1 MTVYY
6 LLISKFNHRKLFR
19 FTGNLKEINMK
30 KANPIISVIS
40 VIFFLFS
47 WGLNSAQTTSK
58 SAQTQTKSTQT
69 VTKSVQTKPKTTQTV
84 PKSTQSVQTKPKS
97 TQTTA
102 KPAQTKPKSTQTTAK
117 PAQTKPKST
126 QTTTKPAQT
135 KPKPVQKSS
144 KPLPAAKPKDTGTVK
159 IGTQIWSVA
168 NLNVSTF
175 RNGDTIPEAKTN
187 KEWVAAG
194 ESGKPA
200 WCYYNNDP
208 ANGPKYGKLYNW
220 YAVNDPR
227 GLAPAGWSLPGDGD
241 WKTLMYYLGG
251 PDASGIK
258 MKNTTGWIDGNIGTN
273 ESGFTGLS
281 GGYRV
286 ENGIFLNL
294 GSIGTWWSTTES
306 KASSAIDFYLS
317 LSGSLKSSNNPKQR
331 GESVRCIK
339 N

>member
-1 MTVYY
+1 
-6 LLISKFNHRKLFR
+6 LISKFNRWSF
-19 FTGNLKEINMK
+19 FTFASNFKKINME
-30 KANPIISVIS
+30 KANPIITVTAVFIL
-40 VIFFLFS
+40 LFS
-47 WGLNSAQTTSK
+47 NGNISDKINYPGGSNSDQTSSK
-58 SAQTQTKSTQT
+58 SVQTQTKSTQT
-69 VTKSVQTKPKTTQTV
+69 VSKPVQTKPKSTQAV
-84 PKSTQSVQTKPKS
+84 PKSTQSVQTNPKS
-97 TQTTA
+97 TQTVT
-102 KPAQTKPKSTQTTAK
+102 KPVQTKPKSV
-117 PAQTKPKST
+117 

-135 KPKPVQKSS
+135 KSKPVQKSS
-144 KPLPAAKPKDTGTVK
+144 KPVPVTRSKDVGTVR
-159 IGTQIWSVA
+159 IGTQTWAVA

-175 RNGDTIPEAKTN
+175 RNGDTIPEARTN

-227 GLAPAGWSLPGDGD
+227 GLAPAGWTMPGDAD
-241 WKTLMYYLGG
+241 WTKLMYYLGG
-251 PDASGIK
+251 PDASGRK

-286 ENGIFLNL
+286 ENGTFLNL
-294 GSIGTWWSTTES
+294 GSIGTWWSSTES
-306 KASSAIDFYLS
+306 KSSSAIDFYLS
-317 LSGSLKSSNNPKQR
+317 LSGSLGRSGSPRQR
-331 GESVRCIK
+331 GESIRCLR

>member
-1 MTVYY
+1 
-6 LLISKFNHRKLFR
+6 
-19 FTGNLKEINMK
+19 MK

-69 VTKSVQTKPKTTQTV
+69 GTKSVQTKPKTTQTV

-97 TQTTA
+97 TQTTV
-102 KPAQTKPKSTQTTAK
+102 KH
-117 PAQTKPKST
+117 
-126 QTTTKPAQT
+126 AQT

-159 IGTQIWSVA
+159 IGTQIWSVT

-208 ANGPKYGKLYNW
+208 VNGPKYGKLYNW